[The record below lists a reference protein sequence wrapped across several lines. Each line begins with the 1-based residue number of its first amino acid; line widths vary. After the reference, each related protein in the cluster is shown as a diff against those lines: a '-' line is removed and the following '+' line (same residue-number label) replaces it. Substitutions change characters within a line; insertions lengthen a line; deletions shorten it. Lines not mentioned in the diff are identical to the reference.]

1 MIADLAC
8 RCCGLG
14 IALANFKGLHA
25 AFNFESASIGRD
37 TTDEGNGWTRWRVD
51 QLDKYASSA
60 ANTTVQTGEINRVA
74 FKFDADAE
82 LVLVQI
88 RLIAR
93 GSGFAERWRWDLSYE
108 IPTNTFDDLVV
119 NGRLTLNPF
128 LTSAVHSGNQTQ
140 NFGLVASLG
149 VFLPVNVNVGGPT
162 NNPDDLGDIAL
173 TWPPFEFDWSD
184 KRLLFSLTAENPIV
198 PATGSPEYQAA
209 NLAWASQQFEFVFDD
224 TTLQPTYDSPS
235 SSFFRQLYVD
245 RQTHEYA
252 SECWNYIEAQHT
264 GYVVNNPRDVGEFLF
279 VVPDLTIRF
288 GTSPGCNLIGTPDS
302 PASAFGF
309 EPLQMTLG
317 VTGIFWKAFAVDNV
331 LEVTEYFRGSPA
343 LSPILARLGGLILR
357 ALFRDQA
364 EIGSAVLR
372 LEIAEIE

>member
-1 MIADLAC
+1 MVADLAC

-25 AFNFESASIGRD
+25 AFNFESASIGRN
-37 TTDEGNGWTRWRVD
+37 TTDEGDGWQRWRVD
-51 QLDKYASSA
+51 QLDKYGSGAV
-60 ANTTVQTGEINRVA
+60 NTSIQTGEINRVA

-82 LVLVQI
+82 VVLVQV

-93 GSGFAERWRWDLSYE
+93 RSGTERWRWDLSYE
-108 IPTNTFDDLVV
+108 IPTTTFDDLVA

-128 LTSAVHSGNQTQ
+128 LTSAVHSGNQSDFFTLIQ
-140 NFGLVASLG
+140 SLG
-149 VFLPVNVNVGGPT
+149 IFVPVNVNVSGAT

-198 PATGSPEYQAA
+198 PALSFPEYQAV

-224 TTLQPTYDSPS
+224 TTLQPSYDSPS
-235 SSFFRQLYVD
+235 SPFFRQLYVD
-245 RQTHEYA
+245 RQTHAYA

-264 GYVVNNPRDVGEFLF
+264 GYVVNNPRDVGESSFLAA
-279 VVPDLTIRF
+279 DLVIRF
-288 GTSPGCNLIGTPDS
+288 GTSPGCNYLGTPDA

-317 VTGIFWKAFAVDNV
+317 VTGIFWKAFAVNNV
-331 LEVTEYFRGSPA
+331 LEVTEYFLGSPA
-343 LSPILARLGGLILR
+343 ISPVLARLSGFIYR

-372 LEIAEIE
+372 LEIADLE